1 MMEIQMQDLRNYNA
15 TLQSMVNQQVI
26 PKPEVCFWEN
36 IKPHMKVIAKRLILG
51 SDSTRNR
58 PFPREE
64 QMKETIL
71 DAFNVSATDTNTRRV
86 FE

>member
-26 PKPEVCFWEN
+26 PKPEVCIWEN
-36 IKPHMKVIAKRLILG
+36 IKPHMKVIAKPLISG
-51 SDSTRNR
+51 SDPTRNR

-64 QMKETIL
+64 HMK
-71 DAFNVSATDTNTRRV
+71 
-86 FE
+86 